1 MVLDFAMSTLEDKIL
16 GEKSQYYCSSSEES
30 DNDQDDEKNGP
41 NSIPKEIEDTSHLDV
56 NKWEGTS
63 TNTGPKGVLSDWQKY
78 KQLEHE
84 KRNEEQR
91 EQIEMMKKLTLTVRT
106 SLEEE
111 REKTALE
118 DPELAELLNDDFL
131 LAYQK
136 KRMQEMIENT
146 NIKLKFGNLVHLT
159 NGQEFLDAIDKEHTA
174 ATIIVHI
181 YEDTEVC
188 RTMNNCFKSLCKLY
202 DNVKFC
208 CMKGSAAGISEQFK
222 SDGVP
227 AILVYKAGNLV
238 GNFIRLSDEL
248 GNSFLPE
255 DVQNY
260 LVEHGFLEDKSCTP
274 ELISADNNIDSD

>member
-1 MVLDFAMSTLEDKIL
+1 MSTLEDKIL

-30 DNDQDDEKNGP
+30 DNEQYEEREESNTTTKDNEDIS
-41 NSIPKEIEDTSHLDV
+41 NSDI

-63 TNTGPKGVLSDWQKY
+63 TNTGPKGVLNDWQKY

-84 KRNEEQR
+84 KKIKGQE
-91 EQIEMMKKLTLTVRT
+91 EQIEMMKKLTFTVRT

-111 REKTALE
+111 REKTVLE

-131 LAYQK
+131 LTYQK
-136 KRMQEMIENT
+136 KRMQEMIDNT
-146 NIKLKFGNLVHLT
+146 NIRLKFGNLLYLN
-159 NGQEFLDAIDKEHTA
+159 NGHEFLDAIDKEHKA

-181 YEDTEVC
+181 YEDTEAC
-188 RTMNNCFKSLCKLY
+188 RTMNLCLKSLCKLY

-208 CMKGSAAGISEQFK
+208 CMKGSAAGISQQFK

-260 LVEHGFLEDKSCTP
+260 LVEHGLLEDKSCTP
-274 ELISADNNIDSD
+274 ELISSADNNIDSD

>member
-1 MVLDFAMSTLEDKIL
+1 MSTLEDKIL

-30 DNDQDDEKNGP
+30 DNEQDEEKEGSNTTTKDNEDIS
-41 NSIPKEIEDTSHLDV
+41 NSDI

-63 TNTGPKGVLSDWQKY
+63 TNTGPKGVLNDWQKY

-84 KRNEEQR
+84 KKIKDQG
-91 EQIEMMKKLTLTVRT
+91 EQIEMMKKLTFTVRT

-131 LAYQK
+131 LTYQK
-136 KRMQEMIENT
+136 KRMQEMIDNT
-146 NIKLKFGNLVHLT
+146 NIRLKFGNLFYLN
-159 NGQEFLDAIDKEHTA
+159 NGHEFLDAIDKEHKA

-181 YEDTEVC
+181 YEDTEAC
-188 RTMNNCFKSLCKLY
+188 RTMNLCLKSLCKLY

-208 CMKGSAAGISEQFK
+208 CMKGSAAGISQQFK

-248 GNSFLPE
+248 GNNFLPE

-260 LVEHGFLEDKSCTP
+260 LVEHGLLEDKSCTP
-274 ELISADNNIDSD
+274 ELISSADNNIDSD